1 MREVVGLRGV
11 SVLASEA
18 LTAFEP
24 KESTLCSSRLNFFV
38 SFLCMAFFSASFFHP
53 YNGGTYRTSK
63 DANVCVCVCAGYGT
77 GMGSQINTWNA
88 MGRGKGRG
96 PEVLR
101 TWEPIRRLGGWVG
114 FPGFSSSPS
123 FPSYCGL
130 LRANRAY
137 DLTSVPICEDALI
150 PTHSYARTHT
160 QLGKL
165 CGWHSWKGASRLLS
179 TLDKSRSPQTIAW
192 IIQSP
197 CLATNLFNLSRR
209 YD

>member
-1 MREVVGLRGV
+1 MWV
-11 SVLASEA
+11 SWQAKRWQHLSQRNQLCA
-18 LTAFEP
+18 LVD
-24 KESTLCSSRLNFFV
+24 STSSFPFFV
-38 SFLCMAFFSASFFHP
+38 WLSSLPHFSILTMEAHIAP
-53 YNGGTYRTSK
+53 PRMRM
-63 DANVCVCVCAGYGT
+63 CVCAGYGT